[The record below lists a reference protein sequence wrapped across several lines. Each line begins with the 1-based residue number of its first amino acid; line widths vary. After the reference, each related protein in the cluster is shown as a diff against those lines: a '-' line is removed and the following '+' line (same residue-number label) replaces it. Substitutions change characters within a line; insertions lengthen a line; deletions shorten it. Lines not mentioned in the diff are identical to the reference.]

1 MQQLEPTMADQQTP
15 TPQQAVRQP
24 YRPPKV
30 QAFPLEAIVQGNNG
44 RPFDCTLSGARN
56 GPGGGCAS

>member
-1 MQQLEPTMADQQTP
+1 MADQQTP

-24 YRPPKV
+24 YTPPKV